1 MVLLYLT
8 AANRE
13 QILYF
18 VRDIANPSMQD
29 EYFPVARHKD
39 FYIGHSWASG
49 VSGGTRTQES
59 SSEVTLRGILTTHF
73 CKLSGHRKLES
84 M

>member
-59 SSEVTLRGILTTHF
+59 SSEVTQ
-73 CKLSGHRKLES
+73 
-84 M
+84 